1 MSPRARHPFPEPLV
15 RHLRCPVCG
24 LGLALDEP
32 ALRCASGHSFDLARQ
47 GYVNLATGS
56 ALQENADTAAQV
68 EAREAFLAGGHYRPL
83 AEALADRAAQALGL
97 DAEGRLV
104 VELGAG
110 TGYYLARVLDRAAGS
125 VGLALDL
132 SKYAA
137 RRAARAHPRMGA
149 VVADV
154 TEALPLATGCAALVL
169 SVFAPR
175 HASEIHRVLGEG
187 ASLLVASPGARH
199 LQELIEPLGL
209 LKVEPEKQTRLRS
222 QLEPLFV
229 PEQETALELALR
241 LSRSEVLSL
250 ASMGPS
256 ARHVEEAA
264 LRGRIEALEEPCL
277 VTASLTVSVFRR
289 RA

>member
-1 MSPRARHPFPEPLV
+1 M
-15 RHLRCPVCG
+15 
-24 LGLALDEP
+24 
-32 ALRCASGHSFDLARQ
+32 
-47 GYVNLATGS
+47 
-56 ALQENADTAAQV
+56 
-68 EAREAFLAGGHYRPL
+68 
-83 AEALADRAAQALGL
+83 
-97 DAEGRLV
+97 
-104 VELGAG
+104 
-110 TGYYLARVLDRAAGS
+110 
-125 VGLALDL
+125 GLALDL